1 MKWAN
6 SGMEELPFGDILFN
20 HIRLAKGSE
29 TLRVP
34 DEGKLFDPC
43 HSDSWTE

>member
-29 TLRVP
+29 NP
-34 DEGKLFDPC
+34 EG
-43 HSDSWTE
+43 S